1 MSDEIKTE
9 EKKRRGGRK
18 PMTAEEKEAAAKLR
32 AAEKAKAENLK
43 PSYILQYQ
51 GEDVD
56 LDAIAEAAK
65 AAFKAEKKRSLVT
78 DLKIY
83 LKPEERAAYYVINGS
98 FSGKLE
104 MYSHKPN
111 GKEEK
116 TSRSLLQGLRAIP
129 CERKVLRQ
137 GPCGTYLQGL
147 RQAVPGT
154 TR

>member
-104 MYSHKPN
+104 M
-111 GKEEK
+111 
-116 TSRSLLQGLRAIP
+116 
-129 CERKVLRQ
+129 
-137 GPCGTYLQGL
+137 
-147 RQAVPGT
+147 
-154 TR
+154 